1 MENTLILLQ
10 KIYDT
15 FAYLYQTLQLYPK
28 SEKYAL
34 AAETKKS
41 CIHVLELAIRANKK
55 YYKKTTLQD
64 ADVELELLRYYIRLG
79 YELQLMSPKRY
90 EQLSLKMAEVGRLL
104 GGMIKQAK

>member
-10 KIYDT
+10 KVYDT

-41 CIHVLELAIRANKK
+41 CIHVLELVAQQQKDFEYLLKK
-55 YYKKTTLQD
+55 QHRT
-64 ADVELELLRYYIRLG
+64 IG
-79 YELQLMSPKRY
+79 YR
-90 EQLSLKMAEVGRLL
+90 
-104 GGMIKQAK
+104 